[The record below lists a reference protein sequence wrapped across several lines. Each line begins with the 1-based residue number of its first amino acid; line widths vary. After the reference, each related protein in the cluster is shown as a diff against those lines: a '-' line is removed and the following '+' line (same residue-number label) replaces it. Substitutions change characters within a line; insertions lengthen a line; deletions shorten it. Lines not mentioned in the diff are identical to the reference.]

1 MFGGPKTGDI
11 IRFNGVDRPFYMLV
25 TSSTQDWDTRRASGV
40 VLCFCDQ
47 YWNKVAID
55 LQSRFEYEREFVT
68 DSVLKYWGVTN
79 GSNMLLDWIR
89 FRIHTE
95 IELV

>member
-1 MFGGPKTGDI
+1 
-11 IRFNGVDRPFYMLV
+11 V
-25 TSSTQDWDTRRASGV
+25 TSCTQDWDTRRASGV

-55 LQSRFEYEREFVT
+55 LQSRFEHEKEFVT
-68 DSVLKYWGVTN
+68 ESVLKYWGITN
-79 GSNMLLDWIR
+79 GFNMLLDWIR